1 MAQKGKG
8 RSTNGMG
15 TIRKKT
21 IQRNGA
27 EYIYWEGRCTVGFDP
42 GTGKQLQKSITG
54 KTQKEVSL
62 KMKEMTRQVDSGVY
76 TEPCKMTVAE
86 YLELWQREYL
96 NSIAP
101 NTAHSYKTHCRIHII
116 PGIGAVRLSQLS
128 PLIIQQFCNRLMN
141 ANTNKP
147 LSPKTVHNIHGTLHR
162 ALARAVSLH
171 YISYNPADAV
181 NLDLPQTEAYE
192 INPMEDEDII
202 RFIEA
207 IGNNRYRLI
216 YLITLFTGLREGEVL
231 GLSWNDINWRDH
243 ILTIRQ
249 QLSINRETRE
259 YGIRRPKNKKTRHIL
274 VADAVMDLL
283 KEQKDYQEQLRTMA
297 GKAWSNEWNLVF
309 TKEDGSHLAV
319 STVYNNYKRLVV
331 KIDHGEQR
339 FHDLRH
345 SFASNSLENGDD
357 IKTVQENLGHHSAAF
372 TLKQY
377 GHVKKTMSIA
387 SAQRM
392 DLFIRNVMPG
402 NG

>member
-1 MAQKGKG
+1 MNL
-8 RSTNGMG
+8 S
-15 TIRKKT
+15 
-21 IQRNGA
+21 
-27 EYIYWEGRCTVGFDP
+27 
-42 GTGKQLQKSITG
+42 
-54 KTQKEVSL
+54 
-62 KMKEMTRQVDSGVY
+62 
-76 TEPCKMTVAE
+76 
-86 YLELWQREYL
+86 
-96 NSIAP
+96 
-101 NTAHSYKTHCRIHII
+101 
-116 PGIGAVRLSQLS
+116 AVFHR
-128 PLIIQQFCNRLMN
+128 
-141 ANTNKP
+141 P
-147 LSPKTVHNIHGTLHR
+147 LSEYAHAVDESTYVFRLRTARDDLKNVLFFYADRADMSPKLTFQ
-162 ALARAVSLH
+162 SLPMPKVRSDKL
-171 YISYNPADAV
+171 YDWYNPADAV